1 MFSNGM
7 NRSYDDF
14 MKDINPKVQP
24 LMDSLRK
31 FCFSLGSNVVVDVR
45 MHRVV
50 FCKSFAFRWFV
61 DVEPQNDVVLLK
73 IQSTDIPTNRS
84 EARTREIIL
93 NEDLDGNISWSSTQM
108 EAIQEGIREAYNSIH

>member
-14 MKDINPKVQP
+14 MKDANSKVQP
-24 LMDSLRK
+24 LMNSLRE
-31 FCFSLGSNVVVDVR
+31 FCLSLGSNVVEDVR

-61 DVEPQNDVVLLK
+61 DAEPQNDSVLLK
-73 IQSTDIPTNRS
+73 IQKNRK
-84 EARTREIIL
+84 ETQTVQL
-93 NEDLDGNISWSSTQM
+93 GLDQNLAEVQ
-108 EAIQEGIREAYNSIH
+108 ALIREAYSSIY

>member
-14 MKDINPKVQP
+14 MKEANPKVQP

-31 FCFSLGSNVVVDVR
+31 FCFSLGSNVIEDVR

-61 DVEPQNDVVLLK
+61 DVEPQNDSVLLK
-73 IQSTDIPTNRS
+73 IQKNRK
-84 EARTREIIL
+84 ETQTVQL
-93 NEDLDGNISWSSTQM
+93 GLDQDLDKTQ
-108 EAIQEGIREAYNSIH
+108 ALIREAYSSIH

>member
-7 NRSYDDF
+7 NRRYDDF
-14 MKDINPKVQP
+14 MKEADPRVQP

-31 FCFSLGSNVVVDVR
+31 FCFSLGSNVVEDVR

-61 DVEPQNDVVLLK
+61 DVEPWKLYKSATVLLK
-73 IQSTDIPTNRS
+73 IRMS
-84 EARTREIIL
+84 RTETHTCEIVL
-93 NEDLDGNISWSSTQM
+93 NEDLDGNISWSSQQM
-108 EAIQEGIREAYNSIH
+108 EAIQWGIREAYNYIH